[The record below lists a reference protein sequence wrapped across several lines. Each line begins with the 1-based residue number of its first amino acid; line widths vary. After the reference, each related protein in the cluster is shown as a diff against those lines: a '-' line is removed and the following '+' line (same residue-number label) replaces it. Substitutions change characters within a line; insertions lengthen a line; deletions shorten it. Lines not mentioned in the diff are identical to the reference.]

1 MKGPRVTQTQRS
13 DPSIMPVRKR
23 RFRPVTPSLLPD
35 LSAETMVKAIYDQVT
50 LPDPPVRDDEAG
62 RPVAGGK

>member
-1 MKGPRVTQTQRS
+1 
-13 DPSIMPVRKR
+13 MPVRKR

-50 LPDPPVRDDEAG
+50 LPEPPVRDDEAG
-62 RPVAGGK
+62 MPAAGAE